1 MVKKNAEA
9 VIIGGGVMGCSI
21 LYNLANKG
29 MRDVLLFE
37 KDVLCSGSTGKSQAI
52 LRMHYSNPVTTSM
65 AWESLNIFQNF
76 EQILGHVSGYVK
88 TGYVVL
94 TDREDSQAL
103 KDNVDM
109 QKQLGVE
116 TCEVN
121 REELREIAPM
131 LNADDAVGIA
141 YEPQSG
147 YADPY
152 LVSMGYSQAARDLG
166 AEIYVGNEIIKI
178 IVSNGRVKAVVTN
191 EGVVETSNVIIATGP
206 WSSKVLG
213 GLGIDVPLETY
224 RHQIIMVH
232 RPSQLALSHPAVG
245 DVIQG
250 FSFRPD
256 SVDLTLIGIREDLD
270 DLDSYNQGVDE
281 NTAEEAIGKLIKRI
295 PAMSEGYFRGGWA
308 GLFTVTPDWHPI
320 LDKIPDID
328 GLYCS
333 IGFSGHG
340 FKLSPMVGLCMA
352 ELITEGTATSLDIS
366 SLRLSRFE
374 NGNTLG
380 SKYRLKVLA

>member
-116 TCEVN
+116 TSEVN
-121 REELREIAPM
+121 LEELREIAPM

-166 AEIYVGNEIIKI
+166 AEIYVGNEITKI

-191 EGVVETSNVIIATGP
+191 EGVVETSNVIIAAGP

-232 RPSQLALSHPAVG
+232 RPPQLALSHPAVG

-295 PAMSEGYFRGGWA
+295 PPMSEGYFRGGWA

>member
-116 TCEVN
+116 TSEVN

-166 AEIYVGNEIIKI
+166 AEIYVGNEITKI

-191 EGVVETSNVIIATGP
+191 EGVVETSNVIIAAGP

-295 PAMSEGYFRGGWA
+295 PPMSEGYFRGGWA

>member
-94 TDREDSQAL
+94 TDKEDSQAL

-116 TCEVN
+116 TSEVN

-166 AEIYVGNEIIKI
+166 AEIYVGNEITKI
-178 IVSNGRVKAVVTN
+178 IVSNGRVKAVVTI
-191 EGVVETSNVIIATGP
+191 EGVVETSNVIIAAWP
-206 WSSKVLG
+206 LSSKVL
-213 GLGIDVPLETY
+213 
-224 RHQIIMVH
+224 
-232 RPSQLALSHPAVG
+232 
-245 DVIQG
+245 
-250 FSFRPD
+250 
-256 SVDLTLIGIREDLD
+256 
-270 DLDSYNQGVDE
+270 
-281 NTAEEAIGKLIKRI
+281 
-295 PAMSEGYFRGGWA
+295 
-308 GLFTVTPDWHPI
+308 
-320 LDKIPDID
+320 
-328 GLYCS
+328 C
-333 IGFSGHG
+333 
-340 FKLSPMVGLCMA
+340 
-352 ELITEGTATSLDIS
+352 
-366 SLRLSRFE
+366 
-374 NGNTLG
+374 
-380 SKYRLKVLA
+380 